1 VDHHRALVAPA
12 KYAGVRPPA
21 ARGSVA
27 AVAARVAKNAKNAK
41 EEATLKGLGAFARP
55 PR

>member
-1 VDHHRALVAPA
+1 
-12 KYAGVRPPA
+12 A

-41 EEATLKGLGAFARP
+41 EEATLKGLGAFAAP